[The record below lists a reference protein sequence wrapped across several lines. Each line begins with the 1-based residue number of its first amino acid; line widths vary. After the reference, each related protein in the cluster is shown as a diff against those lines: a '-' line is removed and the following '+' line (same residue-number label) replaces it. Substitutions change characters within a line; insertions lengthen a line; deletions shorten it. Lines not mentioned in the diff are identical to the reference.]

1 MKELLAL
8 FGHLLTTLGK
18 PLEPGGAKAI
28 VSDTLLMKQQQLIIN
43 QSRRAPDL
51 TPIDRMRLGLWSLL
65 LISHHIEQTIELP

>member
-18 PLEPGGAKAI
+18 SLGPGGAKAT
-28 VSDTLLMKQQQLIIN
+28 VADTLLMKQQQLIIN
-43 QSRRAPDL
+43 QARRAPDL